1 MISSSTILLDII
13 GPEKMEEVCHR
24 LGDSRVH
31 IPGSIN
37 DLQRDDKIKFEFTD
51 KLQNGSTCMGAY
63 EQLSREFDLS
73 PRQVMRIV
81 SKK

>member
-24 LGDSRVH
+24 LGNDRIS
-31 IPGSIN
+31 IPGNIN
-37 DLQRDDKIKFEFTD
+37 DLQRNDNIKIEVD
-51 KLQNGSTCMGAY
+51 NKLQNGSTCMGAY

-73 PRQVMRIV
+73 PRQVMRIIQ
-81 SKK
+81 KK